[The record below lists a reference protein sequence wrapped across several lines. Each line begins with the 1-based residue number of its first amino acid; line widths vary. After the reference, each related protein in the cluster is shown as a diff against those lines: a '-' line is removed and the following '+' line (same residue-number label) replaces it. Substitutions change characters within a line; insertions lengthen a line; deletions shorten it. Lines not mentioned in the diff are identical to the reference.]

1 MDKKEC
7 SRENKESERSDR
19 ASGEKKQYKHVLLG
33 TSERSESDHLI
44 CYSTVADQFLKVLWI
59 GRNGEGRFLSSSG
72 TSIQAR

>member
-19 ASGEKKQYKHVLLG
+19 ASDEKKQYKHVLLG
-33 TSERSESDHLI
+33 TSESDHLI
-44 CYSTVADQFLKVLWI
+44 CSSTVVDQVLKVLWI